1 MENWFESLIHS
12 QNGIGICGIAM
23 SCIVIV
29 TAIISKTWGRVRR
42 AEMEALLKHKMLD
55 QGMSAE
61 DIKKVLESG
70 SPNGCGTRVIINK

>member
-12 QNGIGICGIAM
+12 QNSIPICAFIMTAV
-23 SCIVIV
+23 IIV
-29 TAIISKTWGRVRR
+29 TATIAKTWGRVRR
-42 AEMEALLKHKMLD
+42 AEMDALLKHKMLD

-70 SPNGCGTRVIINK
+70 TPSGCGTRVIINK

>member
-1 MENWFESLIHS
+1 MENWFESLIRS
-12 QNGIGICGIAM
+12 QNSIPICAFIMTG
-23 SCIVIV
+23 IVIV
-29 TAIISKTWGRVRR
+29 VATISKTWGKVRR

-70 SPNGCGTRVIINK
+70 TANGCGTRVIINK